1 MRKILILGAALL
13 LVLGIA
19 GIGTSANEP
28 IKIGALFSVTGSNAP
43 LGVPEKNTAEML
55 VAEMNAGKGL
65 LGRKVEIII
74 YDDEGNNTTALTMVK
89 KLLLSDKVVGIIG
102 PTLSGTTLAC
112 VEAVE
117 SAQIPMVSCAASIK
131 ITDPVKKWIF
141 KTAQSDRLVINRL
154 YTALKEKGLTKVA
167 ILTVDNPYGAS
178 GRSELKTLAP
188 NFGITLVADEVFGQ
202 EDTDMTTQ
210 LTKIKGTDAKAV
222 ICWGTNPGP
231 ARVAKGMKQLGMTI
245 PLYQSHGVANPQFI
259 QQAEG
264 AAEGNMLFA
273 SRLIVAEQLPNT
285 DPSKKALLDYKRK
298 YEAKYGPGSVSTF
311 GGHAYDALLI
321 LTDAINRAGSTDP
334 NKVRDQI
341 ERTKGFIGMTGI
353 FNMTPADHM
362 GLGLDA
368 LVPITVKNGKWMLVK

>member
-1 MRKILILGAALL
+1 MRKILIMGAALL
-13 LVLGIA
+13 MALGIA
-19 GIGTSANEP
+19 GIGSSGDEP

-65 LGRKVEIII
+65 LGRKIEIII
-74 YDDEGNNTTALTMVK
+74 YDDEGNNTTALTQVK
-89 KLLLSDKVVGIIG
+89 KLIYKDKVVGIIG

-117 SAQIPMVSCAASIK
+117 SAQIPMVSAAASIK

-141 KTAQSDRLVINRL
+141 KTAQSDRLVIKRL
-154 YTALKEKGLTKVA
+154 YTALKAKGLTSVA

-178 GRSELKTLAP
+178 GRGELKTLAP
-188 NFGITLVADEVFGQ
+188 EFGITLVADEVFGQ

-210 LTKIKGTDAKAV
+210 LTKIRGAGAKAV

-231 ARVAKGMKQLGMTI
+231 ARVAKGMKQLGITI

-273 SRLIVAEQLPNT
+273 SRLIVAEQLPNS
-285 DPSKKALLDYKRK
+285 DPSKKALLDYKKK
-298 YEAKYGPGSVSTF
+298 YEAKYGAGSMSTF

-321 LTDAINRAGSTDP
+321 LTDAIKRAGSTDP
-334 NKVRDQI
+334 NKVRDEI
-341 ERTKGFIGMTGI
+341 EKTKGFIGMTGI

-362 GLGLDA
+362 GLDLDA
-368 LVPITVKNGKWMLVK
+368 LVPITVKNGKWLLVK

>member
-1 MRKILILGAALL
+1 MGAALL
-13 LVLGIA
+13 MALGIA
-19 GIGTSANEP
+19 GIGSSGDEP

-65 LGRKVEIII
+65 LGRKIEIII
-74 YDDEGNNTTALTMVK
+74 YDDEGNNTTALTQVK
-89 KLLLSDKVVGIIG
+89 KLIYKDKVVGIIG

-117 SAQIPMVSCAASIK
+117 SAQIPMVSAAASIK

-141 KTAQSDRLVINRL
+141 KTAQSDRLVIKRL
-154 YTALKEKGLTKVA
+154 YTALKAKGLTSVA

-178 GRSELKTLAP
+178 GRGELKTLAP
-188 NFGITLVADEVFGQ
+188 EFGITLVADEVFGQ

-210 LTKIKGTDAKAV
+210 LTKIRGAGAKAV

-231 ARVAKGMKQLGMTI
+231 ARVAKGMKQLGITI

-273 SRLIVAEQLPNT
+273 SRLIVAEQLPNS
-285 DPSKKALLDYKRK
+285 DPSKKALLDYKKK
-298 YEAKYGPGSVSTF
+298 YEAKYGAGSMSTF

-321 LTDAINRAGSTDP
+321 LTDAIKRAGSTDP
-334 NKVRDQI
+334 NKVRDEI
-341 ERTKGFIGMTGI
+341 EKTKGFIGMTGI

-362 GLGLDA
+362 GLDLDA
-368 LVPITVKNGKWMLVK
+368 LVPITVKNGKWLLVK